1 MTGDGERPA
10 SDHAARQM
18 IAAFVAALMS
28 ERENRIDERAGTLA
42 SSLSEQVVRVHL
54 ALALHIDDR
63 WPFEFVAVT
72 KGVADRIRHVDPS
85 RLTVRLHSARDVH
98 GVAP

>member
-54 ALALHIDDR
+54 ALALHIDE
-63 WPFEFVAVT
+63 PGSIGENSAFIA
-72 KGVADRIRHVDPS
+72 IR
-85 RLTVRLHSARDVH
+85 A
-98 GVAP
+98 APTTITTIAPAGCIHRR